1 MFGRRYYPGTY
12 GSTPAL
18 YAPSSW
24 NPFRG
29 IVGGSLMLAGL
40 IVIANMVAPQALEH
54 ALPHWRT
61 QYGGLIAAAV
71 ILGFMRSIFR
81 MLLPLTALGFWIVAL
96 FALTQSSIPK
106 SFTLP
111 SMPALV
117 AQSTTTTASPV
128 VATMSTKPIYGTPSL
143 PKSAYFP
150 APRSGGLGAL
160 GNLPGI
166 SWLKRSLR

>member
-1 MFGRRYYPGTY
+1 MFGRRYYPGSY

-40 IVIANMVAPQALEH
+40 IVIANMVAPQAMEQI
-54 ALPHWRT
+54 LPNWRT

-71 ILGFMRSIFR
+71 ILGFIRSIFR
-81 MLLPLTALGFWIVAL
+81 MLLPLTALGFWIVAV
-96 FALTQSSIPK
+96 FALTRSSIPT

-111 SMPALV
+111 SMPAVL
-117 AQSTTTTASPV
+117 AQSSTTTAAPLVTAV
-128 VATMSTKPIYGTPSL
+128 STKPIHGTRSL
-143 PKSAYFP
+143 PDSVYFP
-150 APRSGGLGAL
+150 APRSEGLGAL
-160 GNLPGI
+160 AKLPGL
-166 SWLKRSLR
+166 SWLKKSFR